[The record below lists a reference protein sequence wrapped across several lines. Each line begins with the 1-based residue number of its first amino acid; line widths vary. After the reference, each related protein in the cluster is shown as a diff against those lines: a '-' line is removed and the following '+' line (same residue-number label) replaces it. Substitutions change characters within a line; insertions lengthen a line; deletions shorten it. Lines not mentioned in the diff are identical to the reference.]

1 MWSQRD
7 GSRGDFLMLQGIP
20 ETYILIKNRL
30 SASCLS
36 LPMKPISRGQ
46 GTKDDSKGSRMGL
59 LVASNCRT
67 EERPYWGGL
76 ASEIA
81 ILGRNTEALLQVLP
95 TVRMVAWEM
104 VM

>member
-7 GSRGDFLMLQGIP
+7 GSRGDFLMLQGMR
-20 ETYILIKNRL
+20 ETYMLIKNCL
-30 SASCLS
+30 SASCPS

-67 EERPYWGGL
+67 EERPYW
-76 ASEIA
+76 A
-81 ILGRNTEALLQVLP
+81 NV
-95 TVRMVAWEM
+95 V
-104 VM
+104 